1 MKKINRCWG
10 RTAFLRAGGPWSSAR
25 IVTKVSAREKKI
37 APRARE
43 AGIDT
48 VVSKEMLFHI

>member
-1 MKKINRCWG
+1 MKKINRCWD
-10 RTAFLRAGGPWSSAR
+10 RTAFLCAGGPWSSAR